1 MSSCLRLCY
10 DFHHL
15 SYRCL
20 HPLQTSMPSQVTL
33 TITEGNLKGQK
44 FTFDTRTTCIIG
56 RATDCHPQIPDDE
69 NHRTISRYHC
79 LLDINPPDIR
89 VRDFGSKNGTFVNGK
104 KIGQR
109 EANQTPEEAAKLSF
123 PEFDLKTGDEI
134 KLSHTI
140 FKVKTEIDPE
150 LEKTKRQIPLNQ
162 AKVPDLGQMIQ
173 GFLQQLA
180 AGNQNLGTIKNYKI
194 LRELGRGGCSIVYLA
209 EHKQTGEQVG
219 LKVMLPQVAANQRG
233 INSFLRE
240 IENTK
245 ALRHPN
251 VIQLKDSGNA
261 EGTFFFTMEYC
272 NGGSIADLMVK
283 NNNHILPVNEAV
295 AMILQVLDGLE
306 YAHNAEIPN
315 VKLADGSFGKGRG
328 LVHRDLKPGNIFVTN
343 INGKNIVKV
352 ADYGLGKAFDRA
364 GLSGLTNTGN
374 TAGTPYF
381 MPRQQVLDFKYAQP
395 EVDVWAAAASLYYM
409 LTGYPPRNFSGQ
421 DPFLAVLQND
431 AVPVRDRNPAIPK
444 PLAKVI
450 DLALVDNPE
459 IYFKSAGEFKQAL
472 LNNCPD

>member
-1 MSSCLRLCY
+1 
-10 DFHHL
+10 
-15 SYRCL
+15 
-20 HPLQTSMPSQVTL
+20 MPSQVTL

-69 NHRTISRYHC
+69 THRTISRYHC

-89 VRDFGSKNGTFVNGK
+89 VRDFGSLNGTFVNGK

-109 EANQTPEEAAKLSF
+109 EANQTPEAAAKLSF

-140 FKVKTEIDPE
+140 FQVKTEIDPE
-150 LEKTKRQIPLNQ
+150 LEKTLKPETPLNQ
-162 AKVPDLGQMIQ
+162 QKKPDLLAMIQ

-194 LRELGRGGCSIVYLA
+194 LRELGRGGFSIVYLA
-209 EHKQTGEQVG
+209 QHKQTGEQVA
-219 LKVMLPQVAANQRG
+219 LKVMLPQAAANQRA
-233 INSFLRE
+233 INWFMRE
-240 IENTK
+240 IDNTK
-245 ALRHPN
+245 YLIHPN

-261 EGTFFFTMEYC
+261 AGTFFFTMEYC
-272 NGGSIADLMVK
+272 NGGSILDLMAK
-283 NNNHILPVNEAV
+283 THNHILPVNEAV

-343 INGKNIVKV
+343 INGKNIIKV
-352 ADYGLGKAFDRA
+352 ADYGLGKAFDQA

-395 EVDVWAAAASLYYM
+395 AVDVWAAAASLYYM
-409 LTGYPPRNFSGQ
+409 LTANVPRNFSNQ

-444 PLAKVI
+444 PLADAI
-450 DLALVDNPE
+450 DLALVDDPE
-459 IYFKSAGEFKQAL
+459 IYFKSAAEFKQAL
-472 LNNCPD
+472 LKNCPQFV

>member
-1 MSSCLRLCY
+1 
-10 DFHHL
+10 
-15 SYRCL
+15 
-20 HPLQTSMPSQVTL
+20 MPSQVTL

-44 FTFDTRTTCIIG
+44 FTFDTRTTRIIG

-123 PEFDLKTGDEI
+123 PEVDLKTGDEI
-134 KLSHTI
+134 KLSNTI
-140 FKVKTEIDPE
+140 FQVKTEIDPE
-150 LEKTKRQIPLNQ
+150 LEKTLKPEIPLNQ
-162 AKVPDLGQMIQ
+162 QKKPDLLAMIQ

-194 LRELGRGGCSIVYLA
+194 LRELGRGGFSIVYLA
-209 EHKQTGEQVG
+209 QHKQTGEQVA
-219 LKVMLPQVAANQRG
+219 LKVMLPQAAANQRA
-233 INSFLRE
+233 INWFMRE
-240 IENTK
+240 IDNTK

-261 EGTFFFTMEYC
+261 EGVFFFTMEYC
-272 NGGSIADLMVK
+272 NGGSIADLMLK
-283 NNNHILPVNEAV
+283 NNNNILPINEAV
-295 AMILQVLDGLE
+295 PMILQVLDGLE

-343 INGKNIVKV
+343 INGKNIIKV
-352 ADYGLGKAFDRA
+352 ADYGLGKAFDQA

-395 EVDVWAAAASLYYM
+395 AVDVWAAAASLYYM
-409 LTGYPPRNFSGQ
+409 LTANAPRNFSGQ
-421 DPFLAVLQND
+421 DPFLAVLQSD
-431 AVPVRDRNPAIPK
+431 AVPVRDRNSAIPK

-472 LNNCPD
+472 LKSFPH